1 MLQSNLV
8 FVSTAALIL
17 GAGVMVGRVTDRLA
31 PPPPRQEHSRSWM
44 DDQLKLTADQRKTM
58 DAIWTDTRQQVEKAF
73 EHRRDMDKQRE
84 QAILGLLSPDQKA
97 AYDKINSDFRAQRDD
112 LFKQRD
118 ALVQRANDMSRS
130 LLDPDQQKEWD
141 LLTKEMR
148 ERHGW
153 PGGGPGRGPG
163 PHMFGPGHDGPG
175 RDGPADNQPTTV
187 PTGSAVGAAYPH
199 PNAPMGT

>member
-8 FVSTAALIL
+8 LVSTAALVL

-31 PPPPRQEHSRSWM
+31 PPPPREHSRSWM
-44 DDQLKLTADQRKTM
+44 DDQLKLTPDQRAAM

-97 AYDKINSDFRAQRDD
+97 AYEKINADFHAQRDD
-112 LFKQRD
+112 LFKQRNE
-118 ALVQRANDMSRS
+118 LVQEANDKSRA

-141 LLTKEMR
+141 LLTTEMK
-148 ERHGW
+148 ERHGP
-153 PGGGPGRGPG
+153 PGGEKMSLRTPSQRRA
-163 PHMFGPGHDGPG
+163 PHNHKSWIESS
-175 RDGPADNQPTTV
+175 N
-187 PTGSAVGAAYPH
+187 
-199 PNAPMGT
+199 